1 MLDFTSALYLG
12 MRHPKDSLP
21 AWQQLTTGRPAALA
35 VPTESEAIAKSLA
48 QLIGCQHAT
57 LGTSTLH
64 IFWDLFEVLAKDRI
78 IIYLDD
84 GSYPI
89 ARWGVERVAAR
100 GVSTRMF
107 SSGDTAALES
117 LLNRDSGLGVRP
129 VIVTDGLCP
138 ATGKTTP
145 LAEYVKFMRS
155 RGGFVVVDDTQ
166 ALGILGHAPSTLMPY
181 GSAGAGTA
189 AWQGIQGPELIIG
202 SSLAKA
208 FGVPIAVLAGSR
220 TIIERFE
227 SESATRIHCSPPAIP
242 LLRAAQHA
250 LEVNKTLGDRLRQ
263 RLLNLVRQ
271 FKQGLR
277 RIGLLAMGGL
287 FPVQTLKSI
296 SNINAAWLHEQL
308 LMLGVRTVLHRS
320 RNGNAPLLSFLIT
333 VAHTP
338 NDINNGVAAL
348 QQAIGSANFRFGR
361 KNLEH
366 QYIFSRPYS

>member
-21 AWQQLTTGRPAALA
+21 DWQQLTTGRPAAFS
-35 VPTESEAIAKSLA
+35 VPPESEVVAKSMA
-48 QLIGCQHAT
+48 QLMGCQHAT

-89 ARWGVERVAAR
+89 ARWGVERVAAK

-107 SSGDTAALES
+107 PSRDTAALAS
-117 LLNRDSGLGVRP
+117 LLNRDSGLEARP

-166 ALGILGHAPSTLMPY
+166 ALGILGHAPSTLMSY

-189 AWQGIQGPELIIG
+189 TWQGIQGPELIIG

-220 TIIERFE
+220 SIIERFE

-250 LEVNKTLGDRLRQ
+250 LDVNKTLGDRLRQ

-277 RIGLLAMGGL
+277 RIGLSSMGGL
-287 FPVQTLKSI
+287 FPVQTLKSMP
-296 SNINAAWLHEQL
+296 NIDAAWLHERL
-308 LMLGVRTVLHRS
+308 LNLGVRTVLHHS
-320 RNGNAPLLSFLIT
+320 REGQTASLSFLIT
-333 VAHTP
+333 ARHSP
-338 NDINNGVAAL
+338 SDIDKSIRIL
-348 QQAIGSANFRFGR
+348 QQVCAFADIRFGG
-361 KNLEH
+361 KQHE
-366 QYIFSRPYS
+366 SRSYF